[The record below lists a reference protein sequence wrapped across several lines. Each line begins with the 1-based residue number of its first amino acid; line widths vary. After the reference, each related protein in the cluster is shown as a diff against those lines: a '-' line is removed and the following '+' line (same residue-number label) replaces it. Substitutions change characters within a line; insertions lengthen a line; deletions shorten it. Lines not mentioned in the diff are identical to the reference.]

1 MSDHP
6 PLPTRLT
13 VAALVH
19 WQGRFLLVEEEIA
32 GQRRFNQP
40 AGHVEPGED
49 LIQAACRELKEE
61 TGLTAA
67 PTGWLGVYLFKPAD
81 SEATFVRTAVIFDLE
96 KSPGQHHPE
105 DPDGDVLAC
114 HWLSLEEIAECKP
127 ALRSPL
133 VWQCIQDYLAGTR
146 LPLSALKAFRGRAGL
161 PSRVRGRRC
170 PAPVRGR
177 GAACPCA
184 GCRAPSGA
192 RDSG

>member
-1 MSDHP
+1 MKATADLHRTPLPGHSQQDKESMSDHP

-96 KSPGQHHPE
+96 K
-105 DPDGDVLAC
+105 VA
-114 HWLSLEEIAECKP
+114 
-127 ALRSPL
+127 RSAPSRIPT
-133 VWQCIQDYLAGTR
+133 VTYWPVTGSAWRR
-146 LPLSALKAFRGRAGL
+146 LPSASPPCEAPGVAVYPGLSGRHPLAAVGPQGLHLSAIGR
-161 PSRVRGRRC
+161 SFF
-170 PAPVRGR
+170 
-177 GAACPCA
+177 
-184 GCRAPSGA
+184 
-192 RDSG
+192 

>member
-1 MSDHP
+1 MIDHP
-6 PLPTRLT
+6 PLQSRLT

-40 AGHVEPGED
+40 AGHVEPGEN
-49 LIQAACRELKEE
+49 LIEAACRELKEE
-61 TGLTAA
+61 TGLTAPPSA
-67 PTGWLGVYLFKPAD
+67 WLGVYLFKPAD

-96 KSPGQHHPE
+96 KAPGQHHPE

-114 HWLSLEEIAECKP
+114 HWLTLAEIAECKP

-146 LPLSALKAFRGRAGL
+146 LPLSALKAFI
-161 PSRVRGRRC
+161 
-170 PAPVRGR
+170 
-177 GAACPCA
+177 
-184 GCRAPSGA
+184 
-192 RDSG
+192 

>member
-133 VWQCIQDYLAGTR
+133 VWQAPACRCRHSRPSSKRHWTLFLT
-146 LPLSALKAFRGRAGL
+146 LWGRDKKNDFPPPGFQ
-161 PSRVRGRRC
+161 GERRQGD
-170 PAPVRGR
+170 VTG
-177 GAACPCA
+177 GAKLW
-184 GCRAPSGA
+184 
-192 RDSG
+192 